1 MRRLGLLAAVEAVH
15 CVWCV
20 TGRVVAWALVATR
33 RDARLAVRLLAAGL
47 LDVVW
52 IPVSMAALSSLLST
66 PGSRRVLLDAL
77 ALRSAPRVS
86 EDRLEGETAPLDE
99 NWGRGTANNWG
110 HAL

>member
-1 MRRLGLLAAVEAVH
+1 MRRFGLLAAVEAVP
-15 CVWCV
+15 CAWCV
-20 TGRVVAWALVATR
+20 TGRVVAYALVAVR
-33 RDARLAVRLLAAGL
+33 RDARLAVRLLHAAL

-52 IPVSMAALSSLLST
+52 IPVSMAALSLFLST
-66 PGSRRVLLDAL
+66 PGSRRVLLDAS

-86 EDRLEGETAPLDE
+86 EGRFEGETAPLDE